1 MQRHREIVVN
11 LVSLEPIKEPCALSL
26 KPLKDLG
33 CLLVIAGAERMKE
46 MRTCL
51 TPRGSSTWRRQQKVR
66 SLKASA
72 RSAHSWTTLFPL
84 RLVTRGSV
92 LSPAARGTEP
102 QTHHG
107 PLSRLLE
114 SGIVDRE
121 PPRPSTY
128 LRAAASDDHAPTFL
142 TRSSSVKVTLTRVS
156 SLPPALASAAKR

>member
-72 RSAHSWTTLFPL
+72 GSAHSWTTLFPL
-84 RLVTRGSV
+84 RLVNRESDGQCVSSSFERDRTNQGLIRCPEIHAPDTILNCPREATTV
-92 LSPAARGTEP
+92 TVNTLSCE
-102 QTHHG
+102 
-107 PLSRLLE
+107 SKRLL
-114 SGIVDRE
+114 
-121 PPRPSTY
+121 
-128 LRAAASDDHAPTFL
+128 AAAP
-142 TRSSSVKVTLTRVS
+142 
-156 SLPPALASAAKR
+156 